1 MSFHKQEFHKQTFH
15 QPSFRIDKIEWKK
28 RTPSHLSYTEKSRP
42 TSYFDVLNQI
52 TEMDSQHIV
61 GKGSLSSIEPLNSHW
76 KEVMS
81 FDSQDSHK
89 GYISAT
95 SPATPNDPFGYSAI
109 FDVNYIQQVKKAV
122 GYVGSWQKFLREYSG
137 TMYTTKSQD
146 KQKFYLNDE
155 RKNSS
160 ALLIIYGKSFYVI
173 SPRVD
178 F

>member
-1 MSFHKQEFHKQTFH
+1 MSFHKQTFHQDTFH
-15 QPSFRIDKIEWKK
+15 QPSFRIDKIDWQKIQVSGIGKQKPE
-28 RTPSHLSYTEKSRP
+28 SYSAVLSK
-42 TSYFDVLNQI
+42 I
-52 TEMDSQHIV
+52 TEIDSQHIV

-95 SPATPNDPFGYSAI
+95 SPATPNDPFGFSAI
-109 FDVNYIQQVKKAV
+109 FDVNYINQVKKAI
-122 GYVGSWQKFLREYSG
+122 GYVGSFKKFLREYSG
-137 TMYTTKSQD
+137 TMYYTKSQD

-160 ALLIIYGKSFYVI
+160 GLLIISGQSFYVI

-178 F
+178 W

>member
-1 MSFHKQEFHKQTFH
+1 MSFHKQTCHKDTFH
-15 QPSFRIDKIEWKK
+15 QPSFRIDKIEWQK
-28 RTPSHLSYTEKSRP
+28 RTPERFTNKNP

-76 KEVMS
+76 KEVMR

-95 SPATPNDPFGYSAI
+95 SPATPNDPFGFSAI
-109 FDVNYIQQVKKAV
+109 FDVNYINQVKKAV
-122 GYVGSWQKFLREYSG
+122 GYVGSFKKFLREYSG
-137 TMYTTKSQD
+137 TMYYTKSQD

-160 ALLIIYGKSFYVI
+160 ALLITYGKSFYVI